1 MKERI
6 EYYEERL
13 YFLLR
18 ECENKESSERA
29 MEKYKDKIETLID
42 EYRTFKDHPKYNP
55 FLPDIIESIVLKNA
69 K

>member
-42 EYRTFKDHPKYNP
+42 EYRTFRTTQNKSIFTRHNRKYC
-55 FLPDIIESIVLKNA
+55 FK
-69 K
+69 KCQ